1 MRNVASH
8 LVVLV
13 LGLSA
18 GIGGIAVASS
28 DGTPQARTSAADSRI
43 ISRLDTLNQN
53 VRGIQKQLGGNPDTD
68 IVPYKTI
75 PKLLSAIC
83 VNTQPERSH
92 TSC

>member
-1 MRNVASH
+1 MRNIASH

-13 LGLSA
+13 LGVSA
-18 GIGGIAVASS
+18 GIGGVAFASS
-28 DGTPQARTSAADSRI
+28 SSDPQARTSAADSRI

-53 VRGIQKQLGGNPDTD
+53 IRGIQRQLGGNPDTD

-83 VNTQPERSH
+83 VNTQPERSY